1 MASGLRRCARP
12 ARIAGV
18 LWLVQ
23 AATVSAYGQSL
34 PDDTAPQDELQ
45 ANQTVLDR
53 FEEREINTG
62 TKIGDFLISPELNF
76 GFGHDDNLFGQT
88 SPNRQGDWFATYGG
102 NVAVR
107 YAYDTWKAT
116 WDTDYSQRRYIDF
129 TSDDYWTGSS
139 HLTLSNQ
146 ISPTVALL
154 ADGGVERDIIPPGS
168 PLALNGLGPSDYWVY
183 DGELGTQ
190 LGDPQENFA
199 TLYVGVDQTRYGD
212 LPTAAGSFSQTD
224 QNRFEV
230 YGDARLTHVFF
241 GQQQVFL
248 EVRPDQRS
256 YQIDPDTSGFRRDNS
271 GVRTDIGFTFN
282 PDDLWKV
289 TFTTGYQENNY
300 DDSRFGSIGEP
311 DVKLDA
317 LWTPS
322 LLTSV
327 ELKFTHEYVEEIL
340 EQVGAETP
348 GYVHN
353 EEEIGVQHE
362 FRRNIIGSI
371 DVSYDAQNFVHSTL
385 HYDVVS
391 PSAEI
396 QYLFA
401 DGLSL
406 KFDYNYT
413 SQNQNLPNQYSYRN
427 VFTVNFVKRF

>member
-1 MASGLRRCARP
+1 
-12 ARIAGV
+12 
-18 LWLVQ
+18 
-23 AATVSAYGQSL
+23 
-34 PDDTAPQDELQ
+34 
-45 ANQTVLDR
+45 
-53 FEEREINTG
+53 
-62 TKIGDFLISPELNF
+62 
-76 GFGHDDNLFGQT
+76 
-88 SPNRQGDWFATYGG
+88 
-102 NVAVR
+102 
-107 YAYDTWKAT
+107 
-116 WDTDYSQRRYIDF
+116 
-129 TSDDYWTGSS
+129 
-139 HLTLSNQ
+139 
-146 ISPTVALL
+146 
-154 ADGGVERDIIPPGS
+154 
-168 PLALNGLGPSDYWVY
+168 
-183 DGELGTQ
+183 
-190 LGDPQENFA
+190 
-199 TLYVGVDQTRYGD
+199 
-212 LPTAAGSFSQTD
+212 
-224 QNRFEV
+224 
-230 YGDARLTHVFF
+230 
-241 GQQQVFL
+241 
-248 EVRPDQRS
+248 
-256 YQIDPDTSGFRRDNS
+256 
-271 GVRTDIGFTFN
+271 VRTDIGFTFN